1 MKKELRQKKILNL
14 ISKKNIATQLE
25 LIDALA
31 EIGIKTTQA
40 TLSRDIKELHLVK
53 KTDITG
59 EVAYRVLNAEEQV
72 GYNSGPVRDIFKESV
87 NGITQVQFINIIQT
101 DPNDAS
107 RVAAVIDDAEIDG
120 VKGTL
125 AGYDTLVIFSA
136 DAEAAEALHQKLKSF
151 LE

>member
-40 TLSRDIKELHLVK
+40 TLSRDIKKLHLVK

>member
-72 GYNSGPVRDIFKESV
+72 EYNSEPVRDIFKESV

-101 DPNDAS
+101 DPNDGS

>member
-1 MKKELRQKKILNL
+1 
-14 ISKKNIATQLE
+14 
-25 LIDALA
+25 
-31 EIGIKTTQA
+31 IKTTQA

-72 GYNSGPVRDIFKESV
+72 EYNSGPVRDIFKESV

-101 DPNDAS
+101 DPNDGS

-136 DAEAAEALHQKLKSF
+136 DAEAAEA
-151 LE
+151 

>member
-72 GYNSGPVRDIFKESV
+72 EYNSGPVRHIFKESV

-101 DPNDAS
+101 DPNDGS

>member
-72 GYNSGPVRDIFKESV
+72 EYNSRPVRDIFKESV

-101 DPNDAS
+101 DPNDGS